1 MLRLFIS
8 LFFVISLG
16 LVLINLSS
24 NALFSALESNIQSDK
39 FSDIE
44 SISQVSKGY
53 ANLLATNQISI
64 SQLKQ
69 TLTFDADL
77 IEWQNIGFLPEQN
90 DLLISGQTL
99 NLFKNESELMLF
111 TSVSDQLLL
120 QLGPIKLTSSNQ
132 EQLDHWLIF
141 LSYLMLAIFILAWS
155 KPLWRDL
162 TSLIDMTKQVSKG
175 QLNLQSTVPS
185 RSVLSPLSEAMQ
197 KMAARITELMSV
209 QKQMVHAVS
218 HDIRTPLARMKFS
231 LALLEKPE
239 PTRQENDIVK
249 NSLLADIGEVESL
262 IDNLLS
268 FAKLE
273 NGQIN
278 LNQQNV
284 DLVEL
289 TANLIEKL
297 KPLSSLTISSQLP
310 TEQIYMCDGHLIER
324 ALQNLIVNGQ
334 KYGVSQINV
343 SLVQEDKYIKLQI
356 EDDGPGI
363 PQDKLQKVLMPFSR
377 LDQSRN
383 KESGGFGLGLA
394 IVNKIIGWHNGK
406 LELGASNLG
415 GAKAAILLPQQP
427 E

>member
-44 SISQVSKGY
+44 SISQISKGY
-53 ANLLATNQISI
+53 AKLLATNQIEL

-69 TLTFDADL
+69 TLTFDAQL

-90 DLLISGQTL
+90 ELLTQGQTI
-99 NLFKNESELMLF
+99 NLFKNESELILF
-111 TSVSDQLLL
+111 TALSDKILL
-120 QLGPIKLTSSNQ
+120 QLGPISLTSSN
-132 EQLDHWLIF
+132 EEKLDQWLIF
-141 LSYLMLAIFILAWS
+141 LSYLMLAILILAWS

-162 TSLIDMTKQVSKG
+162 TNLIDMTKQVSKG
-175 QLNLQSTVPS
+175 QLNLKSTVPS

-197 KMAARITELMSV
+197 TMAARITELMSV

-231 LALLEKPE
+231 LAMLEQPE
-239 PTRQENDIVK
+239 PTREENDIVK
-249 NSLLADIGEVESL
+249 NSLLADISEVESL

-289 TANLIEKL
+289 IVNLIEKL
-297 KPLSSLTISSQLP
+297 KPLSNLTISSQLP
-310 TEQIYMCDGHLIER
+310 TEQICKCDGHLIER

-334 KYGVSQINV
+334 KYGLSQINV
-343 SLVQEDKYIKLQI
+343 SLAQEDKYIKLQI

-363 PQDKLQKVLMPFSR
+363 PPEQLQKVLMPFSR

-394 IVNKIIGWHNGK
+394 IVNKIIGWHKGE
-406 LELGASNLG
+406 LELGASSLG
-415 GAKAAILLPQQP
+415 GAKVEILLPL
-427 E
+427 

>member
-120 QLGPIKLTSSNQ
+120 QLGPIRLTSSNQ

-297 KPLSSLTISSQLP
+297 KPLSNLTISSQLP
-310 TEQIYMCDGHLIER
+310 TEQTYKCDGHLIER

-343 SLVQEDKYIKLQI
+343 SLVQEDKHIKLQI